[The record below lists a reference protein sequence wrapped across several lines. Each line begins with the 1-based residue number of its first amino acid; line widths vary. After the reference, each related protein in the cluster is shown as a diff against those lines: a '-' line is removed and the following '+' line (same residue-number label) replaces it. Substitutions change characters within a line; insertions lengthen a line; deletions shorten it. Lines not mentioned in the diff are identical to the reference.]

1 MNVDQEPL
9 VFRREAFPASLS
21 LLMPT
26 FAFPVSP
33 RNLTI
38 PLLQPGMLPYHSLAR
53 IYGFGMWFYA
63 RLFSAQERSTSE
75 LLRTL

>member
-26 FAFPVSP
+26 FAFPLAA
-33 RNLTI
+33 RNLTV
-38 PLLQPGMLPYHSLAR
+38 PLRRHGMLPYHSLAR
-53 IYGFGMWFYA
+53 IQSFGIWFDA